1 MQAGKLHN
9 LTSLVTGGSRG
20 IGRAIVEEFSR
31 EGANVALNYN
41 SSKEL
46 AERIK
51 EEFEGVEIFKGD
63 VSNRMDVKRMIDE
76 IYNTFGGLDIV
87 VNNAGIMSTTPFEQF
102 DEPSFERMLEVN
114 VKGPIYVSLE
124 SLNYL
129 KRSKHPVIINIAS
142 NAGIGTA
149 LEGTTFYAITKAAI
163 ISLTKRLAF
172 DLRSYKIRV
181 NAIAPGWVETD
192 MTTAGLD
199 NEKLT
204 TIRES
209 FKSRTTVGSYGK
221 PTDIAK
227 VALFLASDDSRYI
240 NGQVIVVDGGRID
253 NLSHGI

>member
-87 VNNAGIMSTTPFEQF
+87 VNNAGI
-102 DEPSFERMLEVN
+102 
-114 VKGPIYVSLE
+114 
-124 SLNYL
+124 
-129 KRSKHPVIINIAS
+129 
-142 NAGIGTA
+142 
-149 LEGTTFYAITKAAI
+149 
-163 ISLTKRLAF
+163 
-172 DLRSYKIRV
+172 
-181 NAIAPGWVETD
+181 
-192 MTTAGLD
+192 
-199 NEKLT
+199 
-204 TIRES
+204 
-209 FKSRTTVGSYGK
+209 
-221 PTDIAK
+221 
-227 VALFLASDDSRYI
+227 
-240 NGQVIVVDGGRID
+240 
-253 NLSHGI
+253 